1 MSEANEQTEVVRQRI
16 GGLELLETETPG
28 MICPGGRWCFP
39 LGSRSFPTAHPPRD
53 LHAGLNFRP
62 TPPTLIWRLPAPV
75 ELTRTPII
83 SNCPRAVKCGA
94 MFLRGKHVRVRPGP
108 VYYRQSIDGDPPITI
123 IRFPTG
129 KCARRAV

>member
-16 GGLELLETETPG
+16 GGLELLETETPA

-62 TPPTLIWRLPAPV
+62 TPDLALAGPRRVDADANYI
-75 ELTRTPII
+75 ELSACREMRCHVSPRKTR
-83 SNCPRAVKCGA
+83 
-94 MFLRGKHVRVRPGP
+94 
-108 VYYRQSIDGDPPITI
+108 
-123 IRFPTG
+123 
-129 KCARRAV
+129 